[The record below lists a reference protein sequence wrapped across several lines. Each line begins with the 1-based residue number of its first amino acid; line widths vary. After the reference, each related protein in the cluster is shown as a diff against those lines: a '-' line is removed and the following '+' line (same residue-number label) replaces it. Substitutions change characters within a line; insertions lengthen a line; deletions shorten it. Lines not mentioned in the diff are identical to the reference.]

1 VTVVI
6 DANALVALI
15 ASEPD
20 GPTVSKLI
28 ERWTAEARELH
39 APALVRYE
47 IANVLAR
54 QHADGHPSFDAL

>member
-20 GPTVSKLI
+20 GPAISALI
-28 ERWTAEARELH
+28 ERWTAEDVTYTPPRARATRSPTSSRASTRLVG
-39 APALVRYE
+39 PAR
-47 IANVLAR
+47 
-54 QHADGHPSFDAL
+54 